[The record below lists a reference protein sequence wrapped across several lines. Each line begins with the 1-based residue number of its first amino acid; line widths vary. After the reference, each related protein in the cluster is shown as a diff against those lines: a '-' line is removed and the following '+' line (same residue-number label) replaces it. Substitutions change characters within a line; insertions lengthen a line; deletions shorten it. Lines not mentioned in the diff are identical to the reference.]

1 MAILSL
7 VDKND
12 PILKAEL
19 GHFDFSNSPTDP
31 SQLARDLAETMIE
44 NKGLGLA
51 ANQVGLPYRVFV
63 INGEQIL
70 ACFNP
75 KIVDFSAEQVY
86 MLEGCLSH
94 PGLSV
99 KIKRPAVIKVR
110 FTMPNG
116 ETRTEKFEGLTA
128 RVFQHELDH
137 LNGIVHINRASLI
150 HKEQAFKQQK
160 AFQKIMKRTTNV
172 PTHV

>member
-1 MAILSL
+1 MAILPL

-12 PILKAEL
+12 LILKTEL
-19 GHFDFSNSPTDP
+19 EYFDFSNPPTDP
-31 SQLARDLAETMIE
+31 IQLARDLAETMIE

-51 ANQVGLPYRVFV
+51 ANQVGLPYRAFV

-75 KIVDFSAEQVY
+75 KIVDSSADQVY

-110 FTMPNG
+110 FTVPNG

-137 LNGIVHINRASLI
+137 LNGIVHINRASVI
-150 HKEQAFKQQK
+150 HKEQAFKQMK
-160 AFQKIMKRTTNV
+160 AFNRINKKLAIA
-172 PTHV
+172 

>member
-1 MAILSL
+1 MAILPL

-12 PILKAEL
+12 LILKTEL
-19 GHFDFSNSPTDP
+19 EYFDFSNPPTDP
-31 SQLARDLAETMIE
+31 IQLARDLAETMIE

-51 ANQVGLPYRVFV
+51 ANQVGLPYRAFV

-75 KIVDFSAEQVY
+75 KIVDSSADQVY

-110 FTMPNG
+110 FTVPN
-116 ETRTEKFEGLTA
+116 
-128 RVFQHELDH
+128 
-137 LNGIVHINRASLI
+137 NR
-150 HKEQAFKQQK
+150 K
-160 AFQKIMKRTTNV
+160 V
-172 PTHV
+172 